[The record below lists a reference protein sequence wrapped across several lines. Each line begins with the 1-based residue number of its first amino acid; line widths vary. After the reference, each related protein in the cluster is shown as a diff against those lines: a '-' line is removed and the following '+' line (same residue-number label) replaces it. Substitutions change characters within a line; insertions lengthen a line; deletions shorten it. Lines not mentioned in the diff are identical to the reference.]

1 MKRILKIILT
11 ITLII
16 SSLTYFYVKDKN
28 QPIGQ
33 FSDFDKFINLVNYDD
48 KDIKNQI
55 ISAANDNNI
64 DLIKFV
70 DHTRFGIA
78 DTMDVDVYIYLS
90 KASKFEKNHKDLK
103 IIKSKNGLNQFDSIK
118 ANSLLTE
125 NNINFIKFDQLDK
138 DNLAGDY
145 ALCGKKE
152 DVDSFVDDLKAYADI
167 VQTPDYMSVS
177 NLYMKD
183 FFLMLVVNF
192 IGVLTSIFI
201 LVIYNRSLTK
211 ELSVS
216 LLFGYDIRKF
226 AINKV
231 LNIILLPVIATFI
244 VVSFIL
250 NRITNPDSFL
260 GFLFAMRPIYLFI
273 ILVGVFIFLLEFILL
288 NFKASHEQI
297 LAVLKGHRK
306 VSAKLLGAFK
316 TIFAGCLA
324 YLLAITIFS
333 ARDYKDVSLYL
344 DNWNYAKSYANIA
357 FGGPWQYVLDG
368 KKNKDLV
375 EKPIEELSHLL
386 IDQGALLFMNPFN
399 QIEGFDIPLDLG
411 DSYKLN
417 DGNFAYV
424 NSNYLD
430 KFEVLDKNNKALSLK
445 AKENE
450 WIILYPEGLSL
461 TKADR
466 DYITN
471 SQIEETL
478 YDKIE
483 LIQTYIPIKEDQL
496 LAHINSRANIDK
508 PYVKNCVLILINEDG
523 LRKTDSLLLKAIYD
537 WNLHPYLEN
546 GQASLHTL
554 KNSIANTPAGKYVLW
569 IETAYDYVN
578 YKVSSYRNEMI
589 VYIIA
594 SIILTIIYGFIIVT
608 DHKNYYLNAKDELA
622 VKTLF
627 GYNFWMTHRKKIG
640 HIIVS
645 YLFALG
651 IYYLVLRL
659 SIRFSFLGFFSPRQG
674 FTNGH
679 IAFGFIIS
687 LVVFTIF
694 TLIEIR
700 LLKRKENLSRLL
712 KEGN

>member
-1 MKRILKIILT
+1 MKKIIRFL
-11 ITLII
+11 ISVTLVL
-16 SSLTYFYVKDKN
+16 SSITYFYIEDSN
-28 QPIGQ
+28 QAVGKFP
-33 FSDFDKFINLVNYDD
+33 DFDKFINLVNYDD

-55 ISAANDNNI
+55 MSAANDNNI

-103 IIKSKNGLNQFDSIK
+103 IIKNKNGLNQFDSIK

-125 NNINFIKFDQLDK
+125 NNINFIKFDDLDK
-138 DNLAGDY
+138 DYLAGDY
-145 ALCGKKE
+145 ALSGKKE

-192 IGVLTSIFI
+192 IGFFTSIFI

-216 LLFGYDIRKF
+216 LLFGYDKRKF
-226 AINKV
+226 AINKA
-231 LNIILLPVIATFI
+231 LNIILLPVIGTFI
-244 VVSFIL
+244 VDSFIL
-250 NRITNPDSFL
+250 NRLTNPDGFL

-273 ILVGVFIFLLEFILL
+273 VLVGVFIFLLEFILL
-288 NFKASHEQI
+288 NLKANHEQI

-316 TIFAGCLA
+316 SIFAGCLA
-324 YLLAITIFS
+324 YLLVITIFS

-344 DNWNYAKSYANIA
+344 NNWNYTKSYANISI
-357 FGGPWQYVLDG
+357 GGPWQYVIDG
-368 KKNKDLV
+368 KKNKELM

-386 IDQGALLFMNPFN
+386 TDQGALLFMNPFN

-445 AKENE
+445 AKANE

-478 YDKIE
+478 YDKSE
-483 LIQTYIPIKEDQL
+483 LIQTYIPIKEGQQ
-496 LAHINSRANIDK
+496 LAHINSRTSIDK
-508 PYVKNCVLILINEDG
+508 PYVKNYVLILVNEDG
-523 LRKTDSLLLKAIYD
+523 LRKTDSLILKAIYD

-546 GQASLHTL
+546 GQESLNTL
-554 KNSIANTPAGKYVLW
+554 KNSIANTPAAKYILW

-622 VKTLF
+622 VKSLF
-627 GYNFWMTHRKKIG
+627 GYNFWIIHRKKIG

-645 YLFALG
+645 YLFATG

-659 SIRFSFLGFFSPRQG
+659 SVRFGFLGFFSPRQG

-679 IAFGFIIS
+679 ITFGFILS
-687 LVVFTIF
+687 LLVFAIF
-694 TLIEIR
+694 TLIEIS
-700 LLKRKENLSRLL
+700 LLKRKEDLALKL